1 MAISILEISEL
12 FEHKGHMAYSGEGV
26 SQMEHALQSALL
38 AETAG
43 ATSALISA
51 SLLHDLGHLLNDR
64 GETPTMRGVDDTHQY
79 FAIPFLRGI
88 FGPQVL
94 EPIRLHVEAK
104 RYLCRLRPDY
114 WASLSPDSKRSLELQ
129 GGIYTEKEADAFI
142 ARPYAGDALRLRMW
156 DDNAKVTGHETPPL
170 AHFATH
176 LRACALPARQSA

>member
-1 MAISILEISEL
+1 MS
-12 FEHKGHMAYSGEGV
+12 
-26 SQMEHALQSALL
+26 
-38 AETAG
+38 
-43 ATSALISA
+43 
-51 SLLHDLGHLLNDR
+51 
-64 GETPTMRGVDDTHQY
+64 GVDDTHQY
-79 FAIPFLRGI
+79 FAIPFLRGV

-129 GGIYTEKEADAFI
+129 GGIYAQKEADAFI
-142 ARPYAGDALRLRMW
+142 ARPYAGDAVRLRMW

-170 AHFATH
+170 AHFAAH